1 MISRCEETLRSGGW
15 DSYACTYKA
24 KMQHEGKG
32 YCGVHYPVRVAA
44 RRAEASRK
52 WKAEFDAKM
61 KRGDERQ
68 HKLDTYDGLLAA
80 CELAIENETCVCEGE
95 EGGCLHCIIT
105 AAVKAAKPPSP
116 AGVGT

>member
-15 DSYACTYKA
+15 NSYACTHPA
-24 KMQHEGKG
+24 KMRHEGKG
-32 YCGVHYPVRVAA
+32 YCGVHDPVKKQA
-44 RRAEASRK
+44 RRKAHTANWRTNYNARLKRAE
-52 WKAEFDAKM
+52 E
-61 KRGDERQ
+61 EQ
-68 HKLDTYDGLLAA
+68 HKLNTYAALLAA